1 MCLAFDKNEFYLL
14 SDISLGVMPSHEQ
27 QLPILITFQTRVT
40 QQIVLAAQ
48 ENRTM
53 TRVQAEKIAWQQLE
67 EDLFHCPK

>member
-1 MCLAFDKNEFYLL
+1 
-14 SDISLGVMPSHEQ
+14 MPSHEQ